1 MLRISSIIKLIR
13 PLNILLGL
21 LTSFVVSY
29 IIDSTHL
36 YRFFDLSIVLV
47 CYMIAG
53 NILNDLMD
61 IEIDKINK
69 PHRFFVQYQINKMII
84 AIVVIILLLIG
95 SWFALKLEPLAQYVA
110 LLFALPLLISNE
122 VIFKKMP
129 LIGNIIISLLVASVF
144 IYTEAGLTGE
154 VKITWKIFILAF
166 MLNLIREIIKDIHDM
181 KGDST
186 YNFKTL
192 PILVGISKT
201 ILLLRILSSIFFI
214 ISIHPIYIYEYSW
227 HYIPLILITIH
238 LPLLYI
244 MWRLRVNI
252 TSKECDNF
260 SKLLKLMI
268 INGIIIILLSS

>member
-1 MLRISSIIKLIR
+1 
-13 PLNILLGL
+13 
-21 LTSFVVSY
+21 
-29 IIDSTHL
+29 
-36 YRFFDLSIVLV
+36 
-47 CYMIAG
+47 MI
-53 NILNDLMD
+53 
-61 IEIDKINK
+61 
-69 PHRFFVQYQINKMII
+69 F
-84 AIVVIILLLIG
+84 LLIG
-95 SWFALKLEPLAQYVA
+95 SWFALKLQPLAQYIA
-110 LLFALPLLISNE
+110 LLFALPLLISYE

-129 LIGNIIISLLVASVF
+129 LIGNIIISFLVASVF

-181 KGDST
+181 KGDSI

-227 HYIPLILITIH
+227 HYIPLILITIR

-244 MWRLRVNI
+244 MWRMRVNI
-252 TSKECDNF
+252 TIKDCNNF

-268 INGIIIILLSS
+268 INGIIIILLTS